1 MLLPV
6 PNNVLPL
13 VHVYTG
19 VSASKS
25 ASETFAEHVSV
36 VLVST
41 LLEGEIDAALNTGAV
56 LSSMTEADDVA
67 SSPAPS
73 VAVMVHVT
81 TSVG

>member
-6 PNNVLPL
+6 PSNELPL
-13 VHVYTG
+13 VHVYVG
-19 VSASKS
+19 VSVSKS
-25 ASETFAEHVSV
+25 ASDTFAVHNNV
-36 VLVST
+36 VLVSIP
-41 LLEGEIDAALNTGAV
+41 LEGVMVAALNTGAV
-56 LSSMTEADDVA
+56 LSSMTEVDDVV